1 MNEHYYYLLLNL
13 FTISVPLLR
22 SFEPRIAYYK
32 SFPSLAKAIALTGG
46 FFLIWDVIFTYKGVW
61 GFNPRYLSGI
71 YLAEL
76 PLGEWLF
83 FLTVPFSCVFI
94 YRVLNYF
101 WPKDPLEKW
110 SGKITELIMYFSLFM
125 CILHYEKAYTLS
137 TFLLLGITLAFLRYK
152 GATHLGRFY
161 RAYAVILIPFLA
173 VNGILTGTGIEE
185 EVVWYNNDHNVG
197 IRLFTIPIE
206 DVFYGMLLILGVV
219 TLYEWFM
226 EKSSSKVN

>member
-1 MNEHYYYLLLNL
+1 MNEHYYYLLLNA
-13 FTISVPLLR
+13 FTLLVPLIR
-22 SFEPRIAYYK
+22 SFEPRIAYFK

-46 FFLIWDVIFTYKGVW
+46 FFLIWDIIFTYEGVW

-71 YLAEL
+71 YLAKL

-83 FLTVPFSCVFI
+83 FVTVPFSCVFI

-101 WPKDPLEKW
+101 WPNDPLKAW
-110 SGKITELIMYFSLFM
+110 SGRITQLLIFFSLAMAF
-125 CILHYEKAYTLS
+125 LNYEKLYTFY
-137 TFLLLGITLAFLRYK
+137 TFLFLGLVLAFLLYK

-161 RAYAVILIPFLA
+161 RAYAVILIPFLM

-185 EVVWYNNDHNVG
+185 EVVWYNNAENLG
-197 IRLFTIPIE
+197 MRILTIPVE
-206 DVFYGMLLILGVV
+206 DTFYGMLLILGVV

-226 EKSSSKVN
+226 EKSATQSD